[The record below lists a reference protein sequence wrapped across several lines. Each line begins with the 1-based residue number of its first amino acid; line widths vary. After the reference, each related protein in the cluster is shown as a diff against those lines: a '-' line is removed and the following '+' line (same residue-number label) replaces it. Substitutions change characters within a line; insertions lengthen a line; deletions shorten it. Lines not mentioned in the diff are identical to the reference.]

1 MGQNSS
7 LITGGV
13 TISAATLVPAVQWVL
28 PSVPDSVA
36 VLAAAAVFTIGHAA
50 VNYVRRKLGNSIA
63 DLPDPATNTA
73 PADPLPA
80 ITKE

>member
-7 LITGGV
+7 LVTGGV
-13 TISAATLVPAVQWVL
+13 TISAATLVPAVQWAL

-36 VLAAAAVFTIGHAA
+36 VLAAAAIFTVGHAA
-50 VNYVRRKLGNSIA
+50 VNFIRRKLGNSIA
-63 DLPDPATNTA
+63 DIPEPTSAV
-73 PADPLPA
+73 PLPA